1 MIIAQL
7 KYFKCLCIFRI
18 DKRLSQRFSG
28 LAIESYERYQ
38 AVLLW
43 CERMK
48 RQQNI
53 YIKSQRL
60 DFAFHTLSIVQS
72 AEFEVFHLFFSFSK
86 HLYDTIFITTSYIC
100 TWKQKNIKWSFPV
113 ESREAFFKC
122 TFHILQCLIRNIW
135 GKCGLTRLSYT
146 HIQKVGMLLLFRTN
160 KVFFFK

>member
-1 MIIAQL
+1 MIVAQL

-72 AEFEVFHLFFSFSK
+72 AEFEVCHLFFFIFKTFVRHNLHYYLVYMHVKAEKHQMKFSGRK
-86 HLYDTIFITTSYIC
+86 QRSVFQVHFSHFAMSY
-100 TWKQKNIKWSFPV
+100 S
-113 ESREAFFKC
+113 
-122 TFHILQCLIRNIW
+122 
-135 GKCGLTRLSYT
+135 
-146 HIQKVGMLLLFRTN
+146 
-160 KVFFFK
+160 